1 MTEANELIEACDRCD
16 GSSMEYLESLYVD
29 SKETVE
35 AEVLCLLSDEKVLKV
50 IIDGERKY
58 FKL

>member
-1 MTEANELIEACDRCD
+1 MTEANELLKACERCD
-16 GSSMEYLESLYVD
+16 GSSMEYLEFLYVD

-35 AEVLCLLSDEKVLKV
+35 AEVLSLLSGEKVLKV